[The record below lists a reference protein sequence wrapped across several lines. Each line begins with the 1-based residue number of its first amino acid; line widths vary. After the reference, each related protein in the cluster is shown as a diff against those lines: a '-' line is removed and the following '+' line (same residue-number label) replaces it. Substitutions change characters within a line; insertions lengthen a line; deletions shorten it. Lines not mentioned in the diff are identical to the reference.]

1 MSPQEQPMLAFPT
14 DTASPVT
21 PVPIFYMHE
30 GDHPFCL
37 TPACI
42 CHTNEA
48 HMRSLLGGVLE
59 GALKLRKAY
68 NGVLV
73 GKGIR

>member
-1 MSPQEQPMLAFPT
+1 MVSHDQHLLAFPT
-14 DTASPVT
+14 NTASPIT

-42 CHTNEA
+42 CHANEDRLRA
-48 HMRSLLGGVLE
+48 LLSCVIDGS
-59 GALKLRKAY
+59 LKLRKAY

>member
-1 MSPQEQPMLAFPT
+1 MSPYEQHTLAVPT
-14 DTASPVT
+14 DTASPIT

-37 TPACI
+37 TPECI
-42 CHTNEA
+42 CHANED
-48 HMRSLLGGVLE
+48 LLRALLSGVID
-59 GALKLRKAY
+59 GSLKLRKAY
-68 NGVLV
+68 NGVIV

>member
-1 MSPQEQPMLAFPT
+1 MSPQEQHMLAFPT

-37 TPACI
+37 NEDCI
-42 CHTNEA
+42 CHAHEA
-48 HMRSLLGGVLE
+48 QMRSLLGGVLE
-59 GALKLRKAY
+59 GVLKLRKAY